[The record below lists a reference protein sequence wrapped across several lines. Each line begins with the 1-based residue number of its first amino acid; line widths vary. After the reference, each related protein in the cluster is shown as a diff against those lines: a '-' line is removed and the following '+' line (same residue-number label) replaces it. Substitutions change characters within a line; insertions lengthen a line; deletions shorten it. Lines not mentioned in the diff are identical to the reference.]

1 MIAERVGAAGGRFA
15 IVHAGGRRRTA
26 MGGEQDSDSIGTRVP
41 AAGGEARGGWH
52 GRLSLRAKGIISLAV
67 VVCYVGIMGAVLSS
81 ERLRLLAMVT
91 DLEQV
96 HRKEEQMVQANL
108 LLARAVLSA
117 NESFFTAEP
126 TGATRQLFF
135 EISPLSSVLA
145 SLSREHA
152 ALGPPFERLQALLRE
167 LAHRPSR
174 DSFADLRMALQ
185 GMTVELDRITRDL
198 RSRKESLMGGYHETH
213 DRITL
218 ETLFFLFLGVVVV
231 GAAITIFFTRL
242 TWDIR
247 RVGARA
253 VAIVK
258 GYRGRP
264 LEVTR
269 GDEVGGMMV
278 AINQM
283 QEELRN
289 REKQLEISRQQQ
301 FHQEK
306 MAAVGSIAAAVAHE
320 INNPIMAIEGAAR
333 AMVSAREDGE
343 CSACQC
349 CQPEMVLEQTRRIA
363 QITRQI
369 SEFSVPQANTPEWI
383 DVNSIV
389 ANTCAFVRFDRRF
402 RTIDLQIALDPA
414 LPAIIGIADHITQV
428 LINLLVN
435 AADALED
442 SRESRVVRATTALRG
457 DQVEIAVADNGPG
470 MSDAVKARAFEE
482 FFTTKPRG
490 KGSGLGLF
498 LCKTLVE
505 QDGGAITV
513 ESTPGIGTTILVK
526 YPVPEEGA

>member
-1 MIAERVGAAGGRFA
+1 MSSPDVQRSTESAPIFN
-15 IVHAGGRRRTA
+15 
-26 MGGEQDSDSIGTRVP
+26 
-41 AAGGEARGGWH
+41 EARGGWH
-52 GRLSLRAKGIISLAV
+52 GRLSLRAKGIISLAIV
-67 VVCYVGIMGAVLSS
+67 VAYVGIMGGILSS

-91 DLEQV
+91 DLESV
-96 HRKEEQMVQANL
+96 HRKEEQMVQANM

-117 NESFFTAEP
+117 NESFFTVEP
-126 TGATRQLFF
+126 AGATRQLFF
-135 EISPLSSVLA
+135 EVSPLSSVLMTLA
-145 SLSREHA
+145 REHTSLA
-152 ALGPPFERLQALLRE
+152 EPFDRLQRLLRE

-174 DSFADLRMALQ
+174 EAFSDLRVALQ
-185 GMTVELDRITRDL
+185 ALTLELDKITKDL
-198 RSRKESLMGGYHETH
+198 RSRKESLMGAYHETH

-269 GDEVGGMMV
+269 GDEVGGMMT

-289 REKQLEISRQQQ
+289 REKQLELSRQQQ
-301 FHQEK
+301 FHHEK

-320 INNPIMAIEGAAR
+320 INNPIMAIEGVAR
-333 AMVSAREDGE
+333 SMAMAQEAGE
-343 CSACQC
+343 CRPCESCKPQ
-349 CQPEMVLEQTRRIA
+349 MVLEQTRRIA

-369 SEFSVPQANTPEWI
+369 SEFSVPQASTPEWI

-402 RTIDLQIALDPA
+402 RTIDMQIELDHG
-414 LPAIIGIADHITQV
+414 LPAIIGVADHITQV
-428 LINLLVN
+428 IINLLVN

-442 SRESRVVRATTALRG
+442 ARGSRVVRITTAVREQG
-457 DQVEIAVADNGPG
+457 IEIAIADNGPG
-470 MSDAVKARAFEE
+470 MSEAVRARAFEE

-505 QDGGAITV
+505 QDGGKIRV
-513 ESTPGIGTTILVK
+513 ESSPGNGTTILLQ
-526 YPVPEEGA
+526 YPFAEEGV

>member
-1 MIAERVGAAGGRFA
+1 MSTTKESRPAGKVMPQR
-15 IVHAGGRRRTA
+15 
-26 MGGEQDSDSIGTRVP
+26 
-41 AAGGEARGGWH
+41 EARGGWQ
-52 GRLSLRAKGIISLAV
+52 GRLSLRVKGIISLAV
-67 VVCYVGIMGAVLSS
+67 VVAYVGVMGAILSS

-91 DLEQV
+91 DLESV

-117 NESFFTAEP
+117 NESFFTVEP

-135 EISPLSSVLA
+135 EVSPLSSVLTGLA
-145 SLSREHA
+145 TEHA
-152 ALGPPFERLQALLRE
+152 LLGPPVARLQDHLRD

-174 DSFADLRMALQ
+174 EAFADLRVALQ
-185 GMTVELDRITRDL
+185 ALTLELDKITKDL
-198 RSRKESLMGGYHETH
+198 RSRKESLMGAYHETH

-269 GDEVGGMMV
+269 GDEIGGMMI

-283 QEELRN
+283 QDELRN
-289 REKQLEISRQQQ
+289 REKQIEVSRQQQ
-301 FHQEK
+301 FHHEK

-320 INNPIMAIEGAAR
+320 INNPIMAIEGVAR
-333 AMVSAREDGE
+333 AMSAAQTGGE
-343 CSACQC
+343 CRRCESCN
-349 CQPEMVLEQTRRIA
+349 PDMVLVQTRRIA

-369 SEFSVPQANTPEWI
+369 SEFSVPQASTPEWI
-383 DVNSIV
+383 DLNSIV
-389 ANTCAFVRFDRRF
+389 ANTCAFVRFDKRF
-402 RTIDLQIALDPA
+402 RAIDMQIELDRK
-414 LPAIIGIADHITQV
+414 LPAIVGVADHITQV
-428 LINLLVN
+428 VINLLVN

-442 SRESRVVRATTALRG
+442 SRGARVIGVTTKALKEG
-457 DQVEIAVADNGPG
+457 VVIGIADNGPG
-470 MSDAVKARAFEE
+470 MSEEVRARAFEE

-505 QDGGAITV
+505 QDDGTIRV
-513 ESTPGIGTTILVK
+513 ESSPGKGTTILLQ
-526 YPVPEEGA
+526 YPLAEESA

>member
-1 MIAERVGAAGGRFA
+1 MNA
-15 IVHAGGRRRTA
+15 TS
-26 MGGEQDSDSIGTRVP
+26 QQP
-41 AAGGEARGGWH
+41 AAEKKLPPVEAKGGWH

-67 VVCYVGIMGAVLSS
+67 VVGYVGIMGAILSS

-91 DLEQV
+91 DLEAV
-96 HRKEEQMVQANL
+96 HRKEEEMVQANM

-117 NESFFTAEP
+117 NESFFSVEP

-135 EISPLSSVLA
+135 EVSPLSSALTGLSQEYESLA
-145 SLSREHA
+145 KPYAH
-152 ALGPPFERLQALLRE
+152 LQDLLRE

-174 DSFADLRMALQ
+174 ESFAELRSALQ
-185 GMTVELDRITRDL
+185 ALTLELDKITRGL
-198 RSRKESLMGGYHETH
+198 RGRKESLMGSYHETH

-269 GDEVGGMMV
+269 GDEVGGMMEAV
-278 AINQM
+278 NQM

-289 REKQLEISRQQQ
+289 REKQLELSRQQQ
-301 FHQEK
+301 FHHEK

-320 INNPIMAIEGAAR
+320 INNPIMAIEGVAR
-333 AMVSAREDGE
+333 SMASAQEAGE
-343 CSACQC
+343 CHPCENC
-349 CQPEMVLEQTRRIA
+349 RPGMVLEQTRRIA

-369 SEFSVPQANTPEWI
+369 SEFAVPQANTPEWI

-389 ANTCAFVRFDRRF
+389 SNTCSFVRFDKRF
-402 RTIDLQIALDPA
+402 RTIEMQLDLDHN
-414 LPAIIGIADHITQV
+414 LPATVGVADHLTQV
-428 LINLLVN
+428 VINLLIN
-435 AADALED
+435 AADAMED
-442 SRESRVVRATTALRG
+442 ARG
-457 DQVEIAVADNGPG
+457 ERKVLVSTRLIDNQIEIAISDNGPG
-470 MSDAVKARAFEE
+470 MSEEVQARAFEE

-505 QDGGAITV
+505 QDGGNIRVQSAPGAGTAI
-513 ESTPGIGTTILVK
+513 LLQ
-526 YPVPEEGA
+526 YPLADEGL